1 MCVNDLSVNGFKRTY
16 KERLSSHIYF
26 IQYFD
31 TSLDHLLL
39 PQKKTHLLFNSM
51 GPTPQLI
58 QIATPLNTSSM

>member
-39 PQKKTHLLFNSM
+39 PQKKNPF
-51 GPTPQLI
+51 I
-58 QIATPLNTSSM
+58 V